1 MSELRRYWNAR
12 NAAIAAVAVT
22 IFGGFYIFQ
31 SPSSSSPT
39 MSTRSH
45 DVPGLEFT
53 LAQTSKD
60 PPSLSVTLKNSSPK
74 TTYTLLT
81 WGTPIDASALNTGVF
96 SIVDSKTGKD
106 VEQITMQIRRLM
118 PPSDDQFVSLAPG
131 QKKSVEV
138 VFNRPWMPEDKPA
151 KYKVKAEG
159 EFGGLWDKKK
169 SEVTGDEIDE
179 YTNSPFSGR
188 KFATNEVELSV
199 E

>member
-1 MSELRRYWNAR
+1 MAEFRRYCNGR
-12 NAAIAAVAVT
+12 NAVIAAFAVT
-22 IFGGFYIFQ
+22 ILGGLYVFQ

-39 MSTRSH
+39 MSTRSS

-60 PPSLSVTLKNSSPK
+60 PPSLSVTFKNNDPK

-81 WGTPIDASALNTGVF
+81 WDTPLDSAALNTGVF
-96 SIVDSKTGKD
+96 SIVDADTGKD
-106 VEQITMQIRRLM
+106 VEQMVMQIRRLM
-118 PPSDDQFVSLAPG
+118 PPQDDQFVSLAPG
-131 QKKSVEV
+131 EKETVEV
-138 VFNRPWMPEDKPA
+138 VFDRPWMPEEKPA

-159 EFGGLWDKKK
+159 EFKGLWDKKK
-169 SEVTGDEIDE
+169 SEVTAAEIDE
-179 YTNSPFSGR
+179 YIASPFSGR